1 MVGPGS
7 SDEVAR
13 RLTAPGFADDGSVVS
28 VRLPEIGD
36 ELAGYKIESLAG
48 RGGMGVV
55 FRAEHLHLGRHVALK
70 VLTADLAGNR
80 SFRQRFIR
88 EARTAAR
95 LDHPNIVPVFD
106 AGEVEGLLYIAM
118 KFIDGTDLGHVLDN
132 EERLSAQRTV
142 DLLADIA

>member
-1 MVGPGS
+1 MAVGPGS

-13 RLTAPGFADDGSVVS
+13 KPKAPGVADDPGGPA

-36 ELAGYKIESLAG
+36 ELAGYRIEALAG

-55 FRAEHLHLGRHVALK
+55 FRARHLHLGRVVALK

-80 SFRQRFIR
+80 SFRQRFVQ
-88 EARTAAR
+88 EAQTAAR

-106 AGEVEGLLYIAM
+106 AGEAAGLLYIAM
-118 KFIDGTDLGHVLDN
+118 KYIDGLDLGH
-132 EERLSAQRTV
+132 
-142 DLLADIA
+142 